1 MRPIGSDCLPHLR
14 CAIAFPTSAVR
25 RKQSNPFHPSVGSK
39 LDVCGYCVMYNMHT
53 RVIKYRKSP
62 PKLANLHLK
71 IPTVFPFMA

>member
-14 CAIAFPTSAVR
+14 CAPETIQSFSPISWFKTR
-25 RKQSNPFHPSVGSK
+25 RMRVLRNVQHAPVSP
-39 LDVCGYCVMYNMHT
+39 T